1 MPQTGDHMEDG
12 APKEKARVEVM
23 CGRGCTQT
31 YKGGSSRRV

>member
-1 MPQTGDHMEDG
+1 MSQTGDHMEDG

-31 YKGGSSRRV
+31 HKRGSSRRV